1 MADRVV
7 RMLGIDPGFSI
18 CPFRGEY
25 FQLPA
30 EHNQIV
36 NHLIY
41 PIPDPSMPFLGVHLT
56 RMIDGSVTVGPN
68 AVLALKREGYRK
80 RDISLSDSWE
90 MLTNPG
96 ILKVLKANL
105 LIATQQ
111 NNDAMQAAVKQTAQR
126 FVDPNNLSE
135 GMLNRVEA
143 AIAVLETLMHELGLR
158 IEKVTDTFD
167 DPAQVY
173 AYGIRAVLD
182 TAITDVR
189 WTQMLNRSEVIADA
203 MFRVMGHF
211 AIRDL
216 RLASQAGRFEVSNA
230 ELVWRLTT
238 HALVGA
244 GHAITTGRLPAS
256 ASDQIIVRLLC
267 MTGIGANA
275 AVELSA
281 RPRPALWPER
291 GSRQPVVPQGKA

>member
-1 MADRVV
+1 MLEIAERADV
-7 RMLGIDPGFSI
+7 GAGTIYN
-18 CPFRGEY
+18 Y
-25 FQLPA
+25 FKSKDEL
-30 EHNQIV
+30 
-36 NHLIY
+36 
-41 PIPDPSMPFLGVHLT
+41 
-56 RMIDGSVTVGPN
+56 
-68 AVLALKREGYRK
+68 
-80 RDISLSDSWE
+80 
-90 MLTNPG
+90 
-96 ILKVLKANL
+96 
-105 LIATQQ
+105 
-111 NNDAMQAAVKQTAQR
+111 
-126 FVDPNNLSE
+126 
-135 GMLNRVEA
+135 

-230 ELVWRLTT
+230 DLVWRLTT

-244 GHAITTGRLPAS
+244 GHAITTGKLPAS

-281 RPRPALWPER
+281 RPRPAF
-291 GSRQPVVPQGKA
+291 